1 MKPILYQANET
12 NYNHRGLGSLNDV
25 LEYKVTEVLNGEFE
39 LFLEYPVAGKMYDE
53 IKDNILI
60 KAKPNRKDDP
70 HVFRIYEI
78 EKNLE
83 TQTVLIYARS
93 NVYDLAGNLVPSLI
107 LRDHTP
113 SNAWNRIKAAALEP
127 IDFSFYSDITSSAN
141 KLEWE
146 NQNPLSCVVGEEGS
160 MLQTWGGELK
170 FGNKWLWLYR
180 RRGNDNVTTIR
191 YGKNIEGLKV
201 TYSTKGLT
209 TAILPYAIIRDE
221 VNDKDI
227 KITGNIVKSQHIN
240 NYPYTYY
247 QAVEYTEEDGVT
259 NLSSLNNMAQSY
271 FTENKDVDLPVVNM
285 EINLIDL
292 SHSKEYAKFKDLEVV
307 ELGDTITVYVKKFNV
322 NITAKVNKV
331 VYNGLTEENEELE
344 VGATRATLYDEYR
357 DLTDKEFHKNIKP
370 YEDNLNIIQIA
381 ANGKN
386 RIFRGPKEPTDN
398 LQEGDLWY
406 RPVGDGEMELY
417 IYDGSSWGDPVVTT
431 GINKQIQAELDN
443 AETIAD
449 EAQDLAKK
457 AQEDAD
463 RILEGLDVSDISSGQ
478 IVDEIKSRVGG
489 RLDSLTS
496 GFQDIQELADGHTET
511 LAKLKTEPE
520 NVILNYQKITQ
531 TSELYE
537 RVLGKDEDEIGG
549 SVSRIVASSEIIQ
562 QEVRSTALSAV
573 SGKIGDDL
581 IDEHTPIRLVE
592 PNRIIYFDLNDNLIP
607 GKIYHILIESASDIS
622 NLRTHRM
629 AVDETRQF
637 LPTAKK
643 DMYELKFLYRR
654 VANDATDRLVLT
666 NTGSHIIGI
675 GLREIYM
682 IDPDSIN
689 VNTSE
694 TVRTVQTQLQN
705 SWSVKNL
712 NSSNDIVGQINLTD
726 GTALIEGR
734 NIVLDGDTTVRGT
747 FVVTNTM
754 VASGISA
761 TKITTGTLD
770 AANVNVININANNI
784 VANAT
789 NFVTSAW
796 NSAAGGNVSITGAGI
811 VSTASDGSQ
820 TYIQNG
826 ITGTRNTNGVTI
838 GQIGYIDTGT
848 IATYSLRTSWGSH
861 FELRQRSNATT
872 EYTMLRAENGAT
884 NFFINARNGIYLSTS
899 TAGGRVNIDSEVR
912 ILNGNRLF
920 LEGANIVNPYG
931 IYLNHGGE
939 FYTISD
945 GSATRIGFGSE
956 LQFRQGSTLNNV
968 GTQKMM
974 IDSTRIF
981 MYQTLN
987 MGGNSITESPSVS
1000 DTRLKDTQR
1009 HRSDNDLEKLMNIEY
1024 VDFVW
1029 KEDGKDDFG
1038 FIAQQIQ
1045 GFAPEIIREVNGG
1058 WLGYDQGSY
1067 THLIG
1072 HALQQHVNETD
1083 TKVTDLQSKIATLK
1097 EKIIELEG
1105 RINDQTEGA

>member
-209 TAILPYAIIRDE
+209 TAILPYATIRDE
-221 VNDKDI
+221 ENDKDI

-247 QAVEYTEEDGVT
+247 QAVEYTEEDGIT
-259 NLSSLNNMAQSY
+259 NLSSLNNVAQSY
-271 FTENKDVDLPVVNM
+271 FTENKNVDLPVVNM

-431 GINKQIQAELDN
+431 GINKQIQAELDQ
-443 AETIAD
+443 AEAD
-449 EAQDLAKK
+449 IQTVKEGANQT
-457 AQEDAD
+457 QEDANA
-463 RILEGLDVSDISSGQ
+463 ILEGLGVSDLSSGHAS
-478 IVDEIKSRVGG
+478 IVGEIKNNVG
-489 RLDSLTS
+489 
-496 GFQDIQELADGHTET
+496 
-511 LAKLKTEPE
+511 
-520 NVILNYQKITQ
+520 N
-531 TSELYE
+531 
-537 RVLGKDEDEIGG
+537 
-549 SVSRIVASSEIIQ
+549 
-562 QEVRSTALSAV
+562 
-573 SGKIGDDL
+573 
-581 IDEHTPIRLVE
+581 
-592 PNRIIYFDLNDNLIP
+592 
-607 GKIYHILIESASDIS
+607 
-622 NLRTHRM
+622 
-629 AVDETRQF
+629 
-637 LPTAKK
+637 
-643 DMYELKFLYRR
+643 
-654 VANDATDRLVLT
+654 
-666 NTGSHIIGI
+666 
-675 GLREIYM
+675 
-682 IDPDSIN
+682 
-689 VNTSE
+689 
-694 TVRTVQTQLQN
+694 
-705 SWSVKNL
+705 
-712 NSSNDIVGQINLTD
+712 
-726 GTALIEGR
+726 
-734 NIVLDGDTTVRGT
+734 
-747 FVVTNTM
+747 
-754 VASGISA
+754 
-761 TKITTGTLD
+761 KITTLD
-770 AANVNVININANNI
+770 
-784 VANAT
+784 
-789 NFVTSAW
+789 
-796 NSAAGGNVSITGAGI
+796 
-811 VSTASDGSQ
+811 
-820 TYIQNG
+820 
-826 ITGTRNTNGVTI
+826 
-838 GQIGYIDTGT
+838 GY
-848 IATYSLRTSWGSH
+848 
-861 FELRQRSNATT
+861 
-872 EYTMLRAENGAT
+872 
-884 NFFINARNGIYLSTS
+884 
-899 TAGGRVNIDSEVR
+899 
-912 ILNGNRLF
+912 
-920 LEGANIVNPYG
+920 
-931 IYLNHGGE
+931 
-939 FYTISD
+939 
-945 GSATRIGFGSE
+945 
-956 LQFRQGSTLNNV
+956 
-968 GTQKMM
+968 
-974 IDSTRIF
+974 
-981 MYQTLN
+981 
-987 MGGNSITESPSVS
+987 
-1000 DTRLKDTQR
+1000 
-1009 HRSDNDLEKLMNIEY
+1009 
-1024 VDFVW
+1024 
-1029 KEDGKDDFG
+1029 
-1038 FIAQQIQ
+1038 
-1045 GFAPEIIREVNGG
+1045 
-1058 WLGYDQGSY
+1058 
-1067 THLIG
+1067 
-1072 HALQQHVNETD
+1072 
-1083 TKVTDLQSKIATLK
+1083 
-1097 EKIIELEG
+1097 
-1105 RINDQTEGA
+1105 